1 MPRRM
6 FKFWLNDSKHEEK
19 AIVGQVDTLKQER
32 LFSKTIRDGIRL
44 VTSLRSGSL
53 DVLFELFPYVRAEF
67 MEYVKSVK
75 SDDDDND
82 QLKREINELKML
94 ILQQGSKPDT
104 PIMKPSSSG
113 LQPLGGLKPIGSNSV
128 PLPDFEDDDFDLEV
142 TRPVSV
148 GSSAAQNFLA
158 SMQALQQ

>member
-1 MPRRM
+1 MARYKFM
-6 FKFWLNDSKHEEK
+6 FWLDDSKHAQNEL
-19 AIVGQVDTLKQER
+19 IGQVDSLKQDR

-44 VTSLRSGSL
+44 ITSLRSGSL

-67 MEYVKSVK
+67 MEYVKRVK

-94 ILQQGSKPDT
+94 ILQQGNKPDT
-104 PIMKPSSSG
+104 PIMQPSSRG
-113 LQPLGGLKPIGSNSV
+113 LQPLGGLKPIGANSV

-142 TRPVSV
+142 TRPVAV